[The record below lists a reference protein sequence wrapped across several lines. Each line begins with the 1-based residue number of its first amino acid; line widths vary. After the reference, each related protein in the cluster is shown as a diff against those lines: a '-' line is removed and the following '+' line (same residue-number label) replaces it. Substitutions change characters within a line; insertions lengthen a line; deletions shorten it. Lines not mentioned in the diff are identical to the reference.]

1 MLLHPACQTIQPA
14 SRNITP
20 YTTGPAQSMKRR
32 IDSMPVQNTSAW
44 TNHRLRKPNQ
54 PR

>member
-1 MLLHPACQTIQPA
+1 MLLQPAFHTIQPA
-14 SRNITP
+14 NRNITA

-32 IDSMPVQNTSAW
+32 IDSIPVQNTSAW
-44 TNHRLRKPNQ
+44 TNHKLRKPNQ